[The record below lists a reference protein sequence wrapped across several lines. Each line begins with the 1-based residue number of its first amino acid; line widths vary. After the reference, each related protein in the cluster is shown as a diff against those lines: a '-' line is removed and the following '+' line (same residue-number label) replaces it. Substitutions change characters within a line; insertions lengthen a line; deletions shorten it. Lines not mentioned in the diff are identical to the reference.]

1 MRTGEISIQR
11 IPVSYSLEHTMS
23 HSLERYVEQKL
34 PTDLLEHVA
43 ANRIPIVVENHEGSG
58 FLPNQ
63 IDFSYRQTSRVV
75 NSFRPTWHTHVDAD
89 QQESVILRI
98 PSGYDYIR
106 HFSSL
111 VLHYLKARISS
122 PQELITI
129 KYELLNDRRYP
140 VITGLNTLD
149 IVPGSQI
156 IIGCCDLLISEMA
169 DQILSFEE
177 NDFYTC
183 WKAKD
188 NVVFLGCKFSFWGRL
203 SGSIVR
209 FICEHFQPAEIIYFG
224 KLGTLTAPSDI
235 YEKIFTPSQFLIYN
249 CLTKLGPTITL
260 KNSMAQFNDNGLVGV
275 HASVPTIMEETF
287 MQRQYLERSGVESI
301 DNEIAF
307 IAREI
312 HRYNAR
318 TSSQVKYSP
327 IHYATDYLRGLNDW
341 SLQVHHDLARGRSPS
356 SLHKKNIIISKV
368 ADIIK
373 NYLW

>member
-75 NSFRPTWHTHVDAD
+75 NSSDPPGTLMLTPNNRNPSYFVFLQVMTIF
-89 QQESVILRI
+89 VIFHHLYCI
-98 PSGYDYIR
+98 T
-106 HFSSL
+106 
-111 VLHYLKARISS
+111 LKPEYRVRR
-122 PQELITI
+122 I

-140 VITGLNTLD
+140 AMTGLNTLD

-235 YEKIFTPSQFLIYN
+235 YEKIFTPSQFLMYN

-312 HRYNAR
+312 HRFNAR
-318 TSSQVKYSP
+318 TSS
-327 IHYATDYLRGLNDW
+327 
-341 SLQVHHDLARGRSPS
+341 
-356 SLHKKNIIISKV
+356 
-368 ADIIK
+368 
-373 NYLW
+373 

>member
-63 IDFSYRQTSRVV
+63 IDFS
-75 NSFRPTWHTHVDAD
+75 
-89 QQESVILRI
+89 
-98 PSGYDYIR
+98 
-106 HFSSL
+106 
-111 VLHYLKARISS
+111 
-122 PQELITI
+122 
-129 KYELLNDRRYP
+129 
-140 VITGLNTLD
+140 
-149 IVPGSQI
+149 
-156 IIGCCDLLISEMA
+156 
-169 DQILSFEE
+169 
-177 NDFYTC
+177 
-183 WKAKD
+183 
-188 NVVFLGCKFSFWGRL
+188 
-203 SGSIVR
+203 
-209 FICEHFQPAEIIYFG
+209 EHFQPAEIIYFG

-235 YEKIFTPSQFLIYN
+235 YEKIFTPSQFLMYN

-312 HRYNAR
+312 HRFNAR
-318 TSSQVKYSP
+318 TSS
-327 IHYATDYLRGLNDW
+327 
-341 SLQVHHDLARGRSPS
+341 
-356 SLHKKNIIISKV
+356 
-368 ADIIK
+368 
-373 NYLW
+373 